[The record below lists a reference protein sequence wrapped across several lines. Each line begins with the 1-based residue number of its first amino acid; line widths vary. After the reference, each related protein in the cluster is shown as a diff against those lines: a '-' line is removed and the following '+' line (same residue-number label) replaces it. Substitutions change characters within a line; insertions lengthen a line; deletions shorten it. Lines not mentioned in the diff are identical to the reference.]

1 MFKIFLTIMFM
12 FTLSNAVEMGK
23 SGGGCTLTQ
32 NGEFLVGFNDV
43 TLDGVEYIGNADSGK
58 NFREIFVGSR
68 VIVKSKRLNSTINA
82 VILDYK
88 PNKRIKGKP
97 KTGVF
102 IVEVRMNKYK
112 TILPMEYIFN
122 DGIMSAEADL
132 KLPSK
137 NQSTLK
143 IWFKT
148 LVEYS
153 LCYSK

>member
-1 MFKIFLTIMFM
+1 MFKIVLSMM
-12 FTLSNAVEMGK
+12 LVFTLSNAVEMGK
-23 SGGGCTLTQ
+23 SGGGCVLAQ
-32 NGEFLVGFNDV
+32 KGEFHVGFNDV
-43 TLDGVEYIGNADSGK
+43 NLDGVEYRANQESGK
-58 NFREIFVGSR
+58 NFREIFVNSSV
-68 VIVKSKRLNSTINA
+68 VIKSKRLNSTINA
-82 VILDYK
+82 EILDYK

-102 IVEVRMNKYK
+102 TVKIKVNKF
-112 TILPMEYIFN
+112 TTTLPMEYIFK

-137 NQSTLK
+137 NESTLK

-148 LVEYS
+148 PVEYS